1 MTVRELME
9 LIGAENLNDTA
20 PLDAEITC
28 GYSCD
33 LLSWVLAHGQ
43 AGMAWITVQT
53 HLNVI
58 AVAMLMDMA
67 CVIIPEGIVL
77 EEATLQ
83 KAEEEGVP
91 VFASDKTAYE
101 LCGQM
106 FALGVGQAERT

>member
-1 MTVRELME
+1 MTLKELMDKMG
-9 LIGAENLNDTA
+9 LRLLTK
-20 PLDAEITC
+20 DASLAREVTT

-67 CVIIPEGIVL
+67 CVIIPEGIEL

-83 KAEEEGVP
+83 KAVEEEVP

-101 LCGQM
+101 LSGLM
-106 FALGVGQAERT
+106 YALGVGQAERT

>member
-1 MTVRELME
+1 MTLKELME
-9 LIGAENLNDTA
+9 KTGLRLLTK
-20 PLDAEITC
+20 DAALAREVTT

-67 CVIIPEGIVL
+67 CVIIPEGIEL

-83 KAEEEGVP
+83 KAVEEEVP
-91 VFASDKTAYE
+91 VFSSDKTAYE
-101 LCGQM
+101 LCGLM
-106 FALGVGQAERT
+106 YALGVGQAERT

>member
-1 MTVRELME
+1 MTIRELME
-9 LIGAENLNDTA
+9 KTGMQLLTPDVSMDREVAT
-20 PLDAEITC
+20 

-67 CVIIPEGIVL
+67 CVIIPEGIDL
-77 EEATLQ
+77 DEATLQ
-83 KAEEEGVP
+83 KAIEEEVP
-91 VFASDKTAYE
+91 VFSSEKTAYE
-101 LCGQM
+101 LCGM
-106 FALGVGQAERT
+106 MYALGVGQAERT